1 VILEECLRWR
11 CRQQQPHGTS
21 SSPYPSQH
29 GRGLLASL
37 LRATVLQWARI
48 AVAKFQGISSFTG
61 LSAATWFV
69 VVRNVTTEA
78 VQLLLSEQTALWV
91 LYIIAPRTFDVSFK
105 LKVEMLRA
113 TASRAILYS
122 KATIKPVSPHEW
134 WISAPLCHSA
144 TMLSNKKAT
153 ILPPFLNF

>member
-1 VILEECLRWR
+1 
-11 CRQQQPHGTS
+11 
-21 SSPYPSQH
+21 
-29 GRGLLASL
+29 LLASL

-105 LKVEMLRA
+105 LKVEMHDHINTKHTYTQQMTPQSDDDNRNHDFA
-113 TASRAILYS
+113 
-122 KATIKPVSPHEW
+122 
-134 WISAPLCHSA
+134 
-144 TMLSNKKAT
+144 
-153 ILPPFLNF
+153 